1 MSNIRKNNN
10 ILQLR
15 LRKQWTQEQ
24 VARKMGVQRAS
35 VCRWET
41 GVALPRAD
49 KLPKL
54 AALLNCSIDELLI
67 K

>member
-1 MSNIRKNNN
+1 MSNKRRNNN

-24 VARKMGVQRAS
+24 VAQKMGVQRAS
-35 VCRWET
+35 VCCWET

>member
-1 MSNIRKNNN
+1 MSNKRRNNN

-24 VARKMGVQRAS
+24 VAQKMGVQRAS

-41 GVALPRAD
+41 GVSLPRAD

>member
-1 MSNIRKNNN
+1 MSNKRRNNN

-24 VARKMGVQRAS
+24 VAQKMGVQRAS

>member
-1 MSNIRKNNN
+1 MSNMRRNNN

-24 VARKMGVQRAS
+24 VAQKMGVQRAS